1 MMDGHKA
8 GRLRGIRRRNGG
20 GFGWMLRWYTVLI
33 ASTLL
38 MMVLLGIGSLLQSR
52 LVNSPAHVMKGL
64 TSSGSSQFFVD
75 LLAMEV
81 RTLKKDNEPFLFSAG
96 NLTNFLFRFL
106 MDINP
111 LDPTTLLAHEISGMS
126 ADDAVLLRKGTGGGA
141 IGPRDY
147 APAAGPLSGTP
158 QTRRPQAEKEPEPA
172 PPKPSVGEV
181 DASALKQVVD
191 NRKLAAT
198 EPLRPVP
205 AAPQEKKVFIYH
217 SHNRESYLP
226 ELKEGLGPDEA
237 FHETINVTKLGAR
250 LAQRLN
256 DLGVGALSS
265 TTDYMKEVED
275 YNWNFSYKYSLETV
289 KQAFAHHP
297 QLEYWFDIH
306 RDAGK
311 RETTTATINGKTY
324 AQVFFVIGHKNP
336 NWQQNEELASKIH
349 EKLEEKYP
357 GISRG
362 VWGKQAGGGSNGEYN
377 QSFSPNSVLIEIG
390 GVENTLEECYRTVD
404 ALAGVIADIVRGA
417 ERL

>member
-1 MMDGHKA
+1 MNGQKA
-8 GRLRGIRRRNGG
+8 GRRRRIRRRNGG
-20 GFGWMLRWYTVLI
+20 GFGWMLRWYSILI

-38 MMVLLGIGSLLQSR
+38 VTVLLGIGSLLQAR
-52 LVNSPAHVMKGL
+52 LVTSPAHVMKGL
-64 TSSGSSQFFVD
+64 TSSVSSQFFVD

-81 RTLKKDNEPFLFSAG
+81 RSLKKDNEPFLFSAG

-111 LDPTTLLAHEISGMS
+111 LDPKTLLAHEISGMS
-126 ADDAVLLRKGTGGGA
+126 ADDAVLLRQGTGGGA
-141 IGPRDY
+141 VGPRDY
-147 APAAGPLSGTP
+147 APVSGSLSGPKQDPPSPTAKVP
-158 QTRRPQAEKEPEPA
+158 TSA
-172 PPKPSVGEV
+172 PPQPSVSEV

-198 EPLRPVP
+198 DPLRPVP
-205 AAPQEKKVFIYH
+205 SAPQTKKVFIYH

-226 ELKEGLGPDEA
+226 ELEEGLGPDEA

-256 DLGVGALSS
+256 ELGVGALSS
-265 TTDYMKEVED
+265 TADYMKEVED
-275 YNWNFSYKYSLETV
+275 YNWNYSYKYSLETV
-289 KQAFAHHP
+289 KQALAEHP
-297 QLEYWFDIH
+297 RLEYWFDIH

-349 EKLEEKYP
+349 DKLEQKYP

-404 ALAGVIADIVRGA
+404 ALAGVIADIVREA
-417 ERL
+417 ERV